1 MNIIDYKIMSK
12 GRASASF
19 SGGWLIY
26 ILYLLNKLVNFGHQV
41 DSSIYFAE
49 YKLTGAFRVSA
60 IEQEVYENV
69 QL

>member
-1 MNIIDYKIMSK
+1 MNIIGNEIMSK
-12 GRASASF
+12 GCASARF
-19 SGGWLIY
+19 LGVWLMH

-41 DSSIYFAE
+41 ESSIYFAE
-49 YKLTGAFRVSA
+49 YNLTGACRVSA